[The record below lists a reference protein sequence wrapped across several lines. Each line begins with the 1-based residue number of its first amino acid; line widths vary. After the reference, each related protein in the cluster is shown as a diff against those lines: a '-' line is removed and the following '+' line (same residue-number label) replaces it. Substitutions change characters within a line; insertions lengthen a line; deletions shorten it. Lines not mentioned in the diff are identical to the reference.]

1 MNLVEGEGGRI
12 IFQYRRKPHWL
23 EKSPNQIQNRI
34 MRYPFVTLIPDKSI
48 FRQSLHDLSC
58 WTEIKQHENSS
69 YRHHN
74 WSSPSHWRHFCFLF
88 SKPYK
93 DNVIYSDTANSKQDL
108 LENCRVET
116 CQITLIL
123 VIFLTEILHMNKD
136 YFLKWR
142 LGINTGSVL
151 RGKQNKTKPKQKESE

>member
-1 MNLVEGEGGRI
+1 MKTPPTGIATEV
-12 IFQYRRKPHWL
+12 H
-23 EKSPNQIQNRI
+23 
-34 MRYPFVTLIPDKSI
+34 
-48 FRQSLHDLSC
+48 LHIDD
-58 WTEIKQHENSS
+58 ISS
-69 YRHHN
+69 
-74 WSSPSHWRHFCFLF
+74 FLF

-136 YFLKWR
+136 YFFLN
-142 LGINTGSVL
+142 GDYV
-151 RGKQNKTKPKQKESE
+151 

>member
-1 MNLVEGEGGRI
+1 MKTPPTGI
-12 IFQYRRKPHWL
+12 
-23 EKSPNQIQNRI
+23 
-34 MRYPFVTLIPDKSI
+34 T
-48 FRQSLHDLSC
+48 
-58 WTEIKQHENSS
+58 TEVHLQVDDI
-69 YRHHN
+69 
-74 WSSPSHWRHFCFLF
+74 FCFLF

-136 YFLKWR
+136 YFF
-142 LGINTGSVL
+142 
-151 RGKQNKTKPKQKESE
+151 